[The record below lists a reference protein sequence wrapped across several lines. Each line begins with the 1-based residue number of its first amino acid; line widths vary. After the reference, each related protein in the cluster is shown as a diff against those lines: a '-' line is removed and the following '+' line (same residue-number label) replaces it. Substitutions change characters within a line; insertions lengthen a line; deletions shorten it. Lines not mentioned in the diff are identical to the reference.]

1 MAMSWATHELDV
13 SIPAAGRDTW
23 ALGRA
28 LEQMLG
34 RNARI
39 GLGLGYRDLEFAAA
53 SEEEAR
59 RLEHRVRAFIDA
71 RGVPG
76 VVYRVH
82 PVSFR

>member
-1 MAMSWATHELDV
+1 MGTPWATHELDV
-13 SIPAAGRDTW
+13 SIPVAGRDTW

-34 RNARI
+34 RNART

-53 SEEEAR
+53 SEDEAH
-59 RLEHRVRAFIDA
+59 RLERRVRAFLDA